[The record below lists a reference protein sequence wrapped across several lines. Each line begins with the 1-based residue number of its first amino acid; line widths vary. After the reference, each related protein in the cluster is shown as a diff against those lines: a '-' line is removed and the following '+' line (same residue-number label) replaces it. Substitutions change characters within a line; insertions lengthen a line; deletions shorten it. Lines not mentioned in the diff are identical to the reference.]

1 MYDTALIGKRLKQRR
16 KELGLTL
23 DDIGI
28 AICVAKS
35 TIQRYEA
42 GLIKTPKIP
51 VIESIARVLH
61 VSADWLLGKS
71 DEPDLPKNLIPCEN
85 TDNRAPIAIVGM
97 VAAGQGAFAQD
108 QIMGYIHEDG
118 ASLVPGEDYVYL
130 RVVGDS
136 MYPEFKPGDLVLVQ
150 YQPSVD
156 SGSYAVVIVD
166 DEDGVIKRVEY
177 GNDFIELHSVNP
189 MYPPRRFTGEDVQR
203 IRIFGLVKGMR
214 RSF

>member
-51 VIESIARVLH
+51 VVESIARVLH
-61 VSADWLLGKS
+61 VSADWLLGRS
-71 DEPDLPKNLIPCEN
+71 DEPDLPKNPIPQKS
-85 TDNRAPIAIVGM
+85 TKSRAPVAVVGL
-97 VAAGQGAFAQD
+97 VAAGQGAFAEN
-108 QIMGYIHEDG
+108 QIMGYIHEDESNL
-118 ASLVPGEDYVYL
+118 APGEDYVYL
-130 RVVGDS
+130 KVVGDS

-150 YQPSVD
+150 HQPTVD

-166 DEDGVIKRVEY
+166 NEDGVIKRIEY

-189 MYPPRRFTGEDVQR
+189 MYPPRRFVGEDVER
-203 IRIFGLVKGMR
+203 VRIFGLVKGMR

>member
-51 VIESIARVLH
+51 VVESIARVLQ

-71 DEPDLPKNLIPCEN
+71 DEPDLPQNPRPKKS
-85 TDNRAPIAIVGM
+85 TDPRTPIAIVGL
-97 VAAGQGAFAQD
+97 VAAGQGAFAEN
-108 QIMGYIHEDG
+108 QIMGYMHEDE
-118 ASLVPGEDYVYL
+118 SNLFPGEDYVYL
-130 RVVGDS
+130 KVVGDS

-150 YQPSVD
+150 HQPTVD

-166 DEDGVIKRVEY
+166 NEDGVIKRVEY

-189 MYPPRRFTGEDVQR
+189 MYPPRRFSGEDVER
-203 IRIFGLVKGMR
+203 VRIFGLVKGMR